1 MLYSSSAPLGS
12 ALPQDKT
19 ACFWEWP
26 SGGEK
31 TEASRSTITELLT
44 FSMPRRPLLLSIRV
58 TIRGVLI
65 LCASSLAAQNN
76 SSVAPVPQFVD
87 VASQVGLTLSH
98 LASKEQHYIVESMS
112 GGVGFFDCD
121 NDGRL
126 DVVVT
131 NGSSV
136 DRYRAG
142 GDLMVTL
149 YRQGDDRK
157 FTNITEQAGLSVK
170 GWGMGIA
177 VADFDNDG
185 NLDLFVTGYGH
196 SVLYRGLGNCRF
208 EDVTQKAGFGGITGF
223 ATGAAWGDYDRDGH
237 VDLFVSRYVH
247 VDMNHLPAFGS
258 DEKFCRFKGVLVQ
271 CGPWGMQ
278 GEGDY
283 LFRNRGDG
291 TFEDV
296 SKKAGIDD
304 PQKRYGLGAI
314 WGDYDNDGWPDL
326 FLANDA
332 GPNFLYHN
340 RHDGTFDEVGMLSG
354 VALGD
359 DGQEL
364 GSMGVD
370 FGDYN
375 HDGYLDL
382 FVTNYTDQVNN
393 LYRNLGSG
401 AFSDMS
407 WAAKLGQPSYRY
419 IKWGTGFADFDNDG
433 WEDLFVANGHV
444 YPQVDAIPNSPGY
457 KEPMQMF
464 RNNRDGTFEDISKPS
479 GVFDIPPE
487 SRRGA
492 AFGDVFNDG
501 NISILVLNIGQPPS
515 LLINRTRNNNH
526 RVDFHLIGTKSN
538 RAAIGA
544 RVTIHAAGVMQFHEV
559 RSGGSYL
566 SQNDL
571 RLHFGVGAAGNMET
585 VEIKWPSGQT
595 ELLRD
600 VPADVIYTVTEGR
613 GITDRVPMPPSTQS
627 TSTATA
633 NR

>member
-1 MLYSSSAPLGS
+1 M
-12 ALPQDKT
+12 
-19 ACFWEWP
+19 CCV
-26 SGGEK
+26 
-31 TEASRSTITELLT
+31 
-44 FSMPRRPLLLSIRV
+44 LLLSSR
-58 TIRGVLI
+58 
-65 LCASSLAAQNN
+65 SLAAQNN
-76 SSVAPVPQFVD
+76 SSGTLVPQFVD
-87 VASQVGLTLSH
+87 VAPQVGLTVSH

-121 NDGRL
+121 NDDRL
-126 DVVVT
+126 DIVVT

-149 YRQGDDRK
+149 YRQGADGK
-157 FTNITEQAGLSVK
+157 FTNITEQAGLTVK
-170 GWGMGIA
+170 GWGMGVA

-196 SVLYRGLGNCRF
+196 SVLYRGLGNCKF
-208 EDVTQKAGFGGITGF
+208 EDVTEKAGLSGITGF
-223 ATGAAWGDYDRDGH
+223 ATGAAWGDYDRDGN

-271 CGPWGMQ
+271 CGPWGML

-283 LFRNRGDG
+283 LFHNRGDG

-296 SKKAGIDD
+296 SKKAGMDD
-304 PQKRYGLGAI
+304 PQHRYGLGAI
-314 WGDYDNDGWPDL
+314 WADYDNDGWPDL

-340 RHDGTFDEVGMLSG
+340 RHDGTFDEVGMLAG
-354 VALGD
+354 VALSD

-370 FGDYN
+370 FGDYD
-375 HDGYLDL
+375 HDGRLDL

-393 LYRNLGSG
+393 LYRNLGGG
-401 AFSDMS
+401 AFSEMT
-407 WAAKLGQPSYRY
+407 WPAKLGQPSFRY
-419 IKWGTGFADFDNDG
+419 VKWGTGFVDFDNDG
-433 WEDLFVANGHV
+433 WVDVFVNNGHV
-444 YPQVDAIPNSPGY
+444 YPQVDAIPGSPGY

-464 RNNRDGTFEDISKPS
+464 RNNHDGTFEDISKAS
-479 GVFDIPPE
+479 GVFEMPAE

-492 AFGDVFNDG
+492 AFGDVYNDG
-501 NISILVLNIGQPPS
+501 NMDILVLNIAQRPS
-515 LLINRTRNNNH
+515 LLINKNRNSNH
-526 RVDFHLIGTKSN
+526 RAAFHLIGTKSN

-544 RVTIHAAGVMQFHEV
+544 RVTIRAAGTMQFNEV
-559 RSGGSYL
+559 RGGGSYL

-571 RLHFGVGAAGNMET
+571 RLHFGLGTADKMES
-585 VEIKWPSGQT
+585 VEVSWPSGQT
-595 ELLRD
+595 DVLRD
-600 VPADVIYTVTEGR
+600 ISADFIYTIREGH
-613 GITDRVPMPPSTQS
+613 GITAGVPLPSPPKPNPSAS
-627 TSTATA
+627 AA
-633 NR
+633 APNH